1 MKRARVLALSPMPEE
16 GAGCRFRI
24 SQYIPYLEA
33 HGFDVTIHPFYSPEF
48 FGLVYEPGR
57 YLKKSVLMLERT
69 VDRLRALVASG
80 GYDLV
85 FVYREAFP
93 VGPPVIEL
101 ALATLS
107 RAPIVF
113 DFDDSIFMPNTS
125 EANRIV
131 SSLKWPGKVATII
144 AKSRHVVAGNS
155 YLAEYASR
163 FNASVSVIPTCVD
176 TDKFVPASTP
186 AAGTRPVVGWI
197 GTPTTAPYILS
208 LVPAL
213 QHAASKYD
221 FTLRLSGGGRDV
233 RAPGLTVDNV
243 RWTLADEVRLFNTC
257 DIGVYPTP
265 DDSWGKGKCGFKAI
279 QFMACGVPVVAS
291 PVGVNKEIIQDGV
304 NGFLAANEAEWIEK
318 LGRLLADP
326 ELRRRFGA
334 AGRRTVEERYS
345 LRVNAPKLAS
355 IFRQVLERPVE

>member
-1 MKRARVLALSPMPEE
+1 MNRVRVLALSPMPEE

-24 SQYIPYLEA
+24 SQYVPYLELQ
-33 HGFDVTIHPFYSPEF
+33 GFDVTIHPFYSPEF
-48 FGLVYEPGR
+48 FALVYEPGR
-57 YLKKSVLMLERT
+57 YLKKTALMIERT
-69 VDRLRALVASG
+69 IDRLRALVAPG

-93 VGPPVIEL
+93 VGPPLIEL
-101 ALATLS
+101 ALATFS

-131 SSLKWPGKVATII
+131 SVVKWPSKVATII
-144 AKSRHVVAGNS
+144 KKSRHVVAGNN

-163 FNASVSVIPTCVD
+163 FNSSVSVIPTCVD
-176 TDKFVPASTP
+176 TDKFVPTSSP
-186 AAGTRPVVGWI
+186 QAGTRPVVGWI
-197 GTPTTAPYILS
+197 GTPTTSPYILS

-213 QHAASKYD
+213 QRAASTSD
-221 FTLRLSGGGRDV
+221 FTLRLSGRGRDV
-233 RAPGLTVDNV
+233 SAPGLTVENV

-265 DDSWGKGKCGFKAI
+265 DDRWGKGKCGFKAI
-279 QFMACGVPVVAS
+279 QFMACEVPVVAS

-304 NGFLAANEAEWIEK
+304 NGFLASSEDEWVEK
-318 LGRLLADP
+318 LGRLLSDP
-326 ELRRRFGA
+326 ELRRRFGQ
-334 AGRRTVEERYS
+334 AGRHTVEERYS

-355 IFRQVLERPVE
+355 TFRQVLQHQDE